1 MNQQVR
7 FDLKTFYLKD
17 VSFESPKTPG
27 IFTKEALQPQVDVQ
41 INISHNSLDQAAGIY
56 EVILAV
62 TVTAKS
68 GDEAIFLIEAQQ
80 AGVFEMS
87 GFTDDQ
93 LEGLLE
99 VHAPQ
104 ALFPFAREVI
114 SNLGAKGGFP
124 QLLLTPVNF
133 DVLYQQ
139 KKQSETAPES
149 QSGESQVDETARGNG
164 SGSTTVD

>member
-27 IFTKEALQPQVDVQ
+27 IFSKEALQPKVDVQ
-41 INISHNSLDQAAGIY
+41 INISHNRLDQAAGIY
-56 EVILAV
+56 EVVLAV

-68 GDEAIFLIEAQQ
+68 GEEAIFLIEVHQ
-80 AGVFEMS
+80 AGVFEMV
-87 GFTDDQ
+87 GFADDQ

-99 VHAPQ
+99 VHAPH

-133 DVLYQQ
+133 EVLYQQ
-139 KKQSETAPES
+139 KRQSESAPQS
-149 QSGESQVDETARGNG
+149 QADEPARGNG
-164 SGSTTVD
+164 NGATTVG